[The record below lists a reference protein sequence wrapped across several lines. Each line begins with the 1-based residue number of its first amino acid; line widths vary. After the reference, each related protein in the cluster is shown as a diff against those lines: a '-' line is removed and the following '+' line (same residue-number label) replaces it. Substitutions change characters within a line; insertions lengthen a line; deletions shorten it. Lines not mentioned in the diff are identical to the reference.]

1 MDTDVESGQYAIAL
15 ITGWG
20 LSVIGALAILVA
32 GWAVSKWAESMTRR
46 ALSRSS
52 RIEQTLTGFISSL
65 VRYLVLVFT
74 IIAVLSQFGVQ
85 TASLI
90 AVLGA
95 AGLAIGLAMQGT
107 LSNIAAGVMLLI
119 FRPFK
124 IGDYV
129 EVSGQSGTV
138 TSINLFVTELATPDN
153 KQIIVPN
160 SNIWGQSVVNYS
172 YHLTRR
178 LDLEVGISYDDDVDQ
193 AIKVVQEILDTEER
207 TLTDPA
213 PTIAVGNLGASS
225 VDLTVRVW
233 VKSEDYWDLKFDL
246 TKRLKQTFDA
256 RGIGIPFPQ
265 MDVHLHKAAMAM
277 ETSRD

>member
-1 MDTDVESGQYAIAL
+1 MNFNAESGEYIVAL
-15 ITGWG
+15 ITAWG
-20 LSVIGALAILVA
+20 LSVIGALAILVI
-32 GWAVSKWAESMTRR
+32 GW
-46 ALSRSS
+46 ALSRWMERMTRSALTKS
-52 RIEQTLTGFISSL
+52 PRIDATLTAFFSSL

-74 IIAVLSQFGVQ
+74 VIAVLSQFGIQ

-95 AGLAIGLAMQGT
+95 AGLAIGFAMQGT

-119 FRPFK
+119 FRPFR
-124 IGDYV
+124 IDDYV

-138 TSINLFVTELATPDN
+138 TAINLFVTELTTPDN

-172 YHLTRR
+172 YHPTRR
-178 LDLEVGISYDDDVDQ
+178 LDLEFGISYGDDVDL
-193 AIKVVQEILDTEER
+193 AIRVIREILEAEER
-207 TLTDPA
+207 ALKEPE
-213 PTIAVGNLGASS
+213 PLIVVGKLGASS

-233 VKSEDYWDLKFDL
+233 VNAADYWPLKFDL
-246 TKRLKQTFDA
+246 TKRLKQTFDD

-265 MDVHLHKAAMAM
+265 MDIHLHQDVRP
-277 ETSRD
+277 S

>member
-1 MDTDVESGQYAIAL
+1 MNFDAETLQHVVTMMTEY
-15 ITGWG
+15 G
-20 LSVIGALAILVA
+20 LSVVGALVILLI
-32 GWAVSKWAESMTRR
+32 GWSLAKWAESMTRK

-52 RIEQTLTGFISSL
+52 RIDLTLTGFLSSL
-65 VRYLVLVFT
+65 VKYLVLVFT
-74 IIAVLSQFGVQ
+74 IIAVLNQFGVQ

-107 LSNIAAGVMLLI
+107 LSNIAAGVMLLV
-119 FRPFK
+119 FRPFR

-138 TSINLFVTELATPDN
+138 DSINLFVTELTTPDN

-172 YHLTRR
+172 YHSTRR
-178 LDLEVGISYDDDVDQ
+178 LDLEIGISYGDDIDQ
-193 AIKVVQEILDTEER
+193 ATRIVNEILDAESR
-207 TLTDPA
+207 ARKDPE
-213 PTIAVGNLGASS
+213 PMIAVGNLGASS
-225 VDLTVRVW
+225 VDLTIRVW
-233 VKSEDYWDLKFDL
+233 VDAADYWPLKFDL

-256 RGIGIPFPQ
+256 KGIGIPFPQ
-265 MDVHLHKAAMAM
+265 MDVHVHRQA
-277 ETSRD
+277 S

>member
-1 MDTDVESGQYAIAL
+1 MNLDAETLQHL
-15 ITGWG
+15 ITMLTEYG
-20 LSVIGALAILVA
+20 LNVAGALAILII
-32 GWAVSKWAESMTRR
+32 GWSLSKWAERMTRK

-52 RIEQTLTGFISSL
+52 RIDLTLTGFLSSM
-65 VRYLVLVFT
+65 VKYLVLVFT
-74 IIAVLSQFGVQ
+74 VIAVLNQFGVQ

-107 LSNIAAGVMLLI
+107 LSNIAAGVMLLV

-138 TSINLFVTELATPDN
+138 NSINLFVTELTTPDN

-172 YHLTRR
+172 YHATRR
-178 LDLEVGISYDDDVDQ
+178 LDLEIGISYGDDIDQ
-193 AIKVVQEILDTEER
+193 AIRVVNEMLDAESR
-207 TLTDPA
+207 ALKDPA
-213 PTIAVGNLGASS
+213 PMIAVANLGASS
-225 VDLTVRVW
+225 VDLTIRVW
-233 VKSEDYWDLKFDL
+233 VNAGDYWPLKFDL

-265 MDVHLHKAAMAM
+265 MDVHMHREA
-277 ETSRD
+277 S

>member
-1 MDTDVESGQYAIAL
+1 MNIDVESGQYVVAL

-20 LSVIGALAILVA
+20 LSVIGALAILVL
-32 GWAVSKWAESMTRR
+32 GWALAKWAERIARKALTRT
-46 ALSRSS
+46 S
-52 RIEQTLTGFISSL
+52 RIDLTLTGFLSSL
-65 VRYLVLVFT
+65 AKYLVLVFT
-74 IIAVLSQFGVQ
+74 VIAVLNQFGVQ

-138 TSINLFVTELATPDN
+138 DSINLFITELSTPDN

-172 YHLTRR
+172 YHATRR
-178 LDLEVGISYDDDVDQ
+178 LDLQFGIGYGDDIDLATRV
-193 AIKVVQEILDTEER
+193 IREILEAEER
-207 TLTDPA
+207 ALQDPE
-213 PTIAVGNLGASS
+213 PVVVVGNLGASS

-233 VKSEDYWDLKFDL
+233 VKADDYWPLKFDL
-246 TKRLKQTFDA
+246 TKRIKQTFDA
-256 RGIGIPFPQ
+256 RSIGIPFPQ
-265 MDVHLHKAAMAM
+265 MDVHLHQQA
-277 ETSRD
+277 

>member
-1 MDTDVESGQYAIAL
+1 MNFNAESGEYVVAL
-15 ITGWG
+15 ITAWG
-20 LSVIGALAILVA
+20 LSVIGALAILVI
-32 GWAVSKWAESMTRR
+32 GW
-46 ALSRSS
+46 ALSRWMEKMTRNALTKSA
-52 RIEQTLTGFISSL
+52 RVDATLTAFFSTL

-74 IIAVLSQFGVQ
+74 VIAVLSQFGIQ

-119 FRPFK
+119 FRPFR
-124 IGDYV
+124 IDDYV

-138 TSINLFVTELATPDN
+138 AAINLFVTELTTPDN

-172 YHLTRR
+172 YHPTRR
-178 LDLEVGISYDDDVDQ
+178 LDLEFGISYGDDVDV
-193 AIKVVQEILDTEER
+193 AIGVIREILEAEVR
-207 TLTDPA
+207 ALKEPE
-213 PTIAVGNLGASS
+213 PLIVVGKLGASS

-233 VKSEDYWDLKFDL
+233 VSAADYWPLKFDL
-246 TKRLKQTFDA
+246 TKRLKQTFDD

-265 MDVHLHKAAMAM
+265 MDVHLHQDARP
-277 ETSRD
+277 S

>member
-1 MDTDVESGQYAIAL
+1 MNIDAETGQYIIAL

-20 LSVIGALAILVA
+20 LSVVGALAILII
-32 GWAVSKWAESMTRR
+32 GWAVAKWVEKMTRR

-52 RIEQTLTGFISSL
+52 RIDLTLTGFLSSL
-65 VRYLVLVFT
+65 AKYLVLVFT
-74 IIAVLSQFGVQ
+74 IIAVLNQFGVQ

-138 TSINLFVTELATPDN
+138 DTINLFVTELTTPDN

-172 YHLTRR
+172 YHPTRR
-178 LDLEVGISYDDDVDQ
+178 LDLAVGIGYGDDIDL
-193 AIKVVQEILDTEER
+193 ATRVVREILDADER
-207 TLTDPA
+207 TLKDPE
-213 PTIAVGNLGASS
+213 PVIVVGDLGASS
-225 VDLTVRVW
+225 VDLTIRVW
-233 VKSEDYWDLKFDL
+233 VKADDYWPLKFDL
-246 TKRLKQTFDA
+246 TKRFKQTFDA
-256 RGIGIPFPQ
+256 KGIGIPFPQ
-265 MDVHLHKAAMAM
+265 MDVHLHQRA
-277 ETSRD
+277 